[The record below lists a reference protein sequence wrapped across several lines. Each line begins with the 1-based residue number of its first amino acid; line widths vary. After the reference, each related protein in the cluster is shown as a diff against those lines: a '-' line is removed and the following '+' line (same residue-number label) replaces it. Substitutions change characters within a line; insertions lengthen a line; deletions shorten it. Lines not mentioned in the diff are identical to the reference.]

1 LRKMPGPRKNRLY
14 QAKVVMHQNEATMH
28 LPTDKFGR
36 VLAFVAHPDDESIGC
51 SGLLQRAESSLVIF
65 AVDGAPPH
73 NGFEQKFGS
82 LQEYSDTRFLEASRA
97 LACLPRNGLRRLTR
111 PDGNHFQDQ
120 HLFLELPAAYASLK
134 QGIQTYSP
142 DLIVTH
148 ACEGGHI
155 DHDACHFLAA
165 RAAQEL
171 GIPTMEFPLYWQSI
185 FGRDIF
191 QKFRTTGN
199 SEFLLQLSPMELER
213 KRQMLA
219 YYTTQNNL
227 TGVFQLDSERFR
239 PLAPQPHRQLTW
251 RSYPFE
257 SRRKRLKIEEFE
269 EKVTEFERWTSAGK
283 NFQLPLAAAD
293 ARG

>member
-1 LRKMPGPRKNRLY
+1 
-14 QAKVVMHQNEATMH
+14 MHQNEAAMH

-51 SGLLQRAESSLVIF
+51 SGLLQRAESSLVVF

-73 NGFEQKFGS
+73 YGCEQKFGS
-82 LQEYSDTRFLEASRA
+82 LQAYSDTRFLEASRA
-97 LACLPRNGLRRLTR
+97 LACLPQSDFQRLMK
-111 PDGNHFQDQ
+111 PDGSYFQDQ
-120 HLFLELPAAYASLK
+120 HLFLELSAAYASLK
-134 QGIQTYSP
+134 QLIQEYSP
-142 DLIVTH
+142 DTMVTH

-171 GIPTMEFPLYWQSI
+171 GMPTLEFPLYWQSM

-191 QKFRTTGN
+191 QKFRTSGN
-199 SEFLLQLSPMELER
+199 AEFLLQLSPMELER

-219 YYTTQNNL
+219 HYTTQNNL
-227 TGVFQLDSERFR
+227 TGVFPLDSERFR
-239 PLAPQPHRQLTW
+239 LLTPQQNRQVAW

-257 SRRKRLKIEEFE
+257 NRRKRLKIEEFG
-269 EKVTEFERWTSAGK
+269 EKVTEFERWTSAGTYS
-283 NFQLPLAAAD
+283 QIPRTPAD